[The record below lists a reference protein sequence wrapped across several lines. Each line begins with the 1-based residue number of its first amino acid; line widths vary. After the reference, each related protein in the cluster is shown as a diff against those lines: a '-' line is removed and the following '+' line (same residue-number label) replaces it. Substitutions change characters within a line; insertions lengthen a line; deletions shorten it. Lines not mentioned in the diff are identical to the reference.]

1 MLLLKRAQAR
11 DNGQDANSFAPIV
24 KVLTQMSEKDKDML
38 RVKFDI
44 AHFVATQQLS
54 FTNYPV
60 LCQLENKHGVDVG
73 MAYCNQNTGK
83 TFCHFIAESKR
94 AELGG
99 KIEKYIFF
107 SILIDGSTDSANID
121 DELFLVTWS
130 STDGHGHIVC
140 TNMSYHC

>member
-1 MLLLKRAQAR
+1 
-11 DNGQDANSFAPIV
+11 
-24 KVLTQMSEKDKDML
+24 MSEKDKDLL

-60 LCQLENKHGVDVG
+60 LCQLEKEHGVDVG
-73 MAYCNQNTGK
+73 MAYCNQNAEK

-99 KIEKYIFF
+99 LKNLF
-107 SILIDGSTDSANID
+107 SFQFLWMVLQILLTLMMNY
-121 DELFLVTWS
+121 FL
-130 STDGHGHIVC
+130 
-140 TNMSYHC
+140 